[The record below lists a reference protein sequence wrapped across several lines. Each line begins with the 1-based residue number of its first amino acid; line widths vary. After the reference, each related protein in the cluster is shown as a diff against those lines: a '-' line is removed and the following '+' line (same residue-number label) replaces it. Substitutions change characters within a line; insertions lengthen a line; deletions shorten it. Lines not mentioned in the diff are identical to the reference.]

1 MRRCIN
7 NEIRMD
13 SSNLKITEF
22 PRYFIRGNAYSL
34 LTENPNFTER
44 RQQIRS
50 GFNYP
55 KISREIVGYRL
66 VEWRYCRVHYG
77 TIVALASRPGN

>member
-1 MRRCIN
+1 MRRCID
-7 NEIRMD
+7 NEIRID
-13 SSNLKITEF
+13 SSNLEITEF
-22 PRYFIRGNAYSL
+22 ARYFIRGNAHSL
-34 LTENPNFTER
+34 LMENPNFTEL

-50 GFNYP
+50 GSSYP

-77 TIVALASRPGN
+77 TIVALASRLGN